1 VGTEGGRQELG
12 GSGGGRDGA
21 ANRERDGAADREKLI
36 E

>member
-21 ANRERDGAADREKLI
+21 ADRERDGAAEERD
-36 E
+36 

>member
-21 ANRERDGAADREKLI
+21 DDRERDIGGERLI